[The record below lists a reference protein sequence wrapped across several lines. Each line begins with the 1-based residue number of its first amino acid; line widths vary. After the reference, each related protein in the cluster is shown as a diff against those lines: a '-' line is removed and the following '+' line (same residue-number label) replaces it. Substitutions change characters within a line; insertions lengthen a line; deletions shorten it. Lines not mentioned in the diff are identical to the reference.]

1 MLNIVLYYNNN
12 NKCVA
17 WFFNLAYHVACGL
30 PKNNY
35 FLYKN
40 IDMKF
45 SQYYVLSM
53 KTTFCGDYLD
63 FFKNV
68 FYLKKPRMLI
78 QYKVEFSSD
87 PPL

>member
-17 WFFNLAYHVACGL
+17 WFFNLAYQVACGL

-40 IDMKF
+40 IDIKY
-45 SQYYVLSM
+45 SQAVLVLYYL
-53 KTTFCGDYLD
+53 
-63 FFKNV
+63 
-68 FYLKKPRMLI
+68 
-78 QYKVEFSSD
+78 
-87 PPL
+87 